1 MFGDLFY
8 RRMSLRF
15 STSVYNILW
24 VTNLLDPSGIKF
36 IPNSSNQGCASYA
49 KFLRDG
55 EPISVK
61 PCLPELGECS
71 VGLMNGSFCEIC
83 SLGI

>member
-8 RRMSLRF
+8 RHVSLRF

-24 VTNLLDPSGIKF
+24 ITNLSESLDIQF
-36 IPNSSNQGCASYA
+36 IPNYPNQGCASYA

-61 PCLPELGECS
+61 ACLPELGERF

-83 SLGI
+83 SLDV